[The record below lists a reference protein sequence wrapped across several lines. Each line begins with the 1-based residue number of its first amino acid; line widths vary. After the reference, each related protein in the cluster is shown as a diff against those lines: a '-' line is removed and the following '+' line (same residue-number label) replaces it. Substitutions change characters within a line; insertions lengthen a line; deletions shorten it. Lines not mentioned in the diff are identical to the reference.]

1 MNARPKKVL
10 ATTLLVDARAGSAS
24 FLSTTQRAS
33 HFLATYKRQRQLFEI
48 ARGADACS
56 EQVPDRPTRRRAP
69 SLQHSPT
76 MVLTGPLLLLLV
88 TLASRAAAFSLAAGT
103 HAARAPTNAP
113 VAMVL
118 QQPSTRN
125 TQTFD
130 TQLEALFYS
139 FDADSNGSIDQGEF
153 ESAIDELG
161 FALSKERV
169 GELFT
174 EFDAD
179 DSGTITLD
187 EFKTLVSQTGLAPS
201 PRLKY
206 AMDLFKRYD
215 VDASGS
221 IDKFEFKQ
229 IAAEIEAD
237 QSRRTFLA
245 CGAAA
250 LGSLVVAKYSEEY
263 QWAQKT
269 FRGLYLEPKAEAAQH
284 AAFPTAL
291 LSSDL
296 DSAVARTLGSR
307 GYTPSNTLFAHSVCS
322 DEVNNKDEQL
332 VDLMVSRWG
341 EGFALGG
348 LGGLPFAG
356 KSGFRAYLHHV
367 PDSGRLL
374 VLFAPHVGIDAE
386 GRIGSLQREG
396 QTALSK
402 ACGAAVGAYKAVS
415 AKKASAAPAAP
426 AASAVVAE
434 ADAGLDPFDPE
445 LKTIVSARRA
455 HQRHRGR
462 ARPARLRHV
471 PDVRD
476 RARPRRLV
484 HHQHR
489 RRVGLCEPG
498 RRAGWNHGQPEGG
511 RRLFPAAQL
520 RGAAAPQGPALDRPV
535 RADVWQAA
543 RPDDGSRVGGRRDG
557 DVHKERADVVSVW
570 SRAQSRIR
578 SLSRVRLTQQL
589 TTHFATY

>member
-1 MNARPKKVL
+1 
-10 ATTLLVDARAGSAS
+10 
-24 FLSTTQRAS
+24 
-33 HFLATYKRQRQLFEI
+33 
-48 ARGADACS
+48 
-56 EQVPDRPTRRRAP
+56 
-69 SLQHSPT
+69 

-118 QQPSTRN
+118 QQPSARN

-445 LKTIVSARRA
+445 LKTIVSLLGARINGIEA
-455 HQRHRGR
+455 
-462 ARPARLRHV
+462 A
-471 PDVRD
+471 PDPLAFVTYQMYAIVRD
-476 RARPRRLV
+476 LVDSCITNTDDVWDYASQVVVLGGVMVNRKVGGDFFQPLSFEELPRLK
-484 HHQHR
+484 
-489 RRVGLCEPG
+489 
-498 RRAGWNHGQPEGG
+498 GQPSIDLYEQTFGK
-511 RRLFPAAQL
+511 
-520 RGAAAPQGPALDRPV
+520 
-535 RADVWQAA
+535 
-543 RPDDGSRVGGRRDG
+543 RPD
-557 DVHKERADVVSVW
+557 
-570 SRAQSRIR
+570 
-578 SLSRVRLTQQL
+578 L
-589 TTHFATY
+589 TTVLGSEAAVTAMYTKSARTS